1 MKNYNIKDVA
11 EKYIGQ
17 TEVKDN
23 AGFNN
28 SDFQKKMEVVGW
40 RPSYQWCA
48 LFAELVWFEAFQ
60 GNKSFLKIIEKN
72 FSPSAVKT
80 FGNFA
85 KIGMV
90 SKTPVVGSV
99 VVWQS
104 FKKGVGQWHGH
115 AGIVTKVEKDMF
127 ESVEGNTSDNGSR
140 EGTMVA
146 TRRRTYA
153 TSVYSGLAVLGYI
166 NPNEKEEVLPFKT
179 KKEGDKFRQWV
190 NDNYEEYARKIDL
203 DASGSFKNKY
213 ILEAYNL
220 LSREYDK
227 S

>member
-1 MKNYNIKDVA
+1 MTNYNIKDVA

-17 TEVKDN
+17 TEIKDN
-23 AGFNN
+23 EGFKNP
-28 SDFQKKMEVVGW
+28 DFQKKMQVVGW

-60 GNKSFLKIIEKN
+60 GNKSFLKLIQEN

-80 FGNFA
+80 FGNFH
-85 KIGMV
+85 KIGMT
-90 SKTPVVGSV
+90 SESPVVGSV
-99 VVWQS
+99 VIWQS
-104 FKKGVGQWHGH
+104 FRKGVAQWHGH

-153 TSVYSGLAVLGYI
+153 TSVYSGLAVLGFI
-166 NPNEKEEVLPFKT
+166 NPKEKEEVLPFKT
-179 KKEGDKFRQWV
+179 KKAGDKFRQWV
-190 NDNYEEYARKIDL
+190 NDNHSEYAKSIDL
-203 DASGSFKNKY
+203 DIEGSFKNKF
-213 ILEAYNL
+213 IKKAYQHLNL
-220 LSREYDK
+220 EYDK
-227 S
+227 A